1 MEKRNIYKRTKED
14 DVMNKKGYINASRAE
29 RDSEI
34 EMLRYL
40 HKEQMMRKRYN
51 NKMMLEVIDMYIY
64 ITKRY
69 ADRLWGVI
77 EKMKIDDEQARKIIV
92 FRFKVL
98 ELTIEEQAKMITE
111 NCNEMLQMKLYYEGK
126 MKELGQCN
134 PST

>member
-1 MEKRNIYKRTKED
+1 
-14 DVMNKKGYINASRAE
+14 MNKKGYINASRAE